1 MLQGQSQGEGRW
13 IVAPDIYPRQRH
25 GSPSRGQGI
34 VPNPVKIALPT
45 KGLNPPPPKQV
56 FIISFLNTGR
66 KVWGTVPPC
75 CV

>member
-1 MLQGQSQGEGRW
+1 MLQGQSQGDGRMDRSTC
-13 IVAPDIYPRQRH
+13 VM

-56 FIISFLNTGR
+56 FIVSFLNTGR
-66 KVWGTVPPC
+66 KV
-75 CV
+75 